1 MLYHFKDHEDPENW
15 CSRRSGNVPSL
26 VLEKNNCYL
35 IVGKTIVCEVEVAK
49 LNEAALALLAS
60 FYLFDFDY
68 PRTQEIGF
76 NVLQYFVFKDT
87 NVPQD
92 IANPFRSA
100 LTSYRSFKE
109 GLQ

>member
-1 MLYHFKDHEDPENW
+1 M
-15 CSRRSGNVPSL
+15 
-26 VLEKNNCYL
+26 
-35 IVGKTIVCEVEVAK
+35 AK
-49 LNEAALALLAS
+49 LNEASLALLTS

-68 PRTQEIGF
+68 PRMQEIGF

-92 IANPFRSA
+92 IANPFKSA

-109 GLQ
+109 DPQ